1 MPESN
6 QHDLQPI
13 DAIMHKWNLENHD
26 LVKVSLE
33 QLTHKQVQKARS
45 GRQLTLK
52 LMMKVARALNV
63 AIWQRLDAEQK
74 ERFVEYNHKHLFNYA
89 KDPIDIDPNA
99 EL

>member
-1 MPESN
+1 MSESTQPN
-6 QHDLQPI
+6 IQPI

-26 LVKVSLE
+26 LVKVSIE
-33 QLTHKQVQKARS
+33 QLTHKQVQKARI

-52 LMMKVARALNV
+52 MMMKVARALNV
-63 AIWQRLDAEQK
+63 AIWQRLGSEEK

-89 KDPIDIDPNA
+89 KDPIDSDPNA